1 MQEYVKMKLRLV
13 ENCKKNDTVVFNED
27 DDILKSIFHDSPL
40 KKSTFGITS
49 SNHTFYLKND
59 AIYHSSLNTH

>member
-27 DDILKSIFHDSPL
+27 DDILKSIFHDSPF
-40 KKSTFGITS
+40 KKINIWNNIIKSYF
-49 SNHTFYLKND
+49 LP
-59 AIYHSSLNTH
+59 